1 MEIDPDSAKM
11 STTRTVSE
19 FVAGL
24 NFSDLTP
31 HIIQRTKDHIL
42 DQLAIQIGVSTKPWL
57 KLAVD
62 YVKSQA
68 NHLEASIAGA
78 PEKVSAENAAFANGA
93 FGHGFEMDDVYSP
106 ALAHPGPV
114 VVPAALAVA
123 ERDGLSGKALIEAV
137 VVGYEVMGRCGY
149 ALSPSQL
156 YRGFHPTSAAGPL
169 GSVAA
174 AGKLMGLDED
184 RMVHAIA
191 ISASFC
197 SGVTEC
203 YKSGGEVKRYH
214 GGIAASGGIRAA
226 ALAKLGLT
234 GPATILEGPLGIRA
248 MSDTYTPEVITDGL
262 GERFVVADIWT
273 KKYAANGMIHA
284 PADAVDIIRA
294 RRPFEADDVKR
305 ITVGANQHAI
315 NEVGSIRKPKDIF
328 GFQFSMNY
336 ALALQIVKRGN
347 NFDAYTEANL
357 VDPFIGALA
366 ERIFTETDEKVDSW
380 FPEKI
385 GGRVRIEFVDGSTEE
400 ELVED
405 CRGTPGNPMN
415 AEELEAKARAVASM
429 SMETGKF
436 DEVIKAVRSLEDIAD
451 VRTLGDALRG

>member
-1 MEIDPDSAKM
+1 M
-11 STTRTVSE
+11 STTRAIAD
-19 FVAGL
+19 FVVGL
-24 NFSDLTP
+24 RYDVLSPNLV
-31 HIIQRTKDHIL
+31 QRTKDHIL
-42 DQLAIQIGVSTKPWL
+42 DQLGIQIGVSTKPWL
-57 KLAVD
+57 KIAVD
-62 YVKSQA
+62 YVRSQA
-68 NHLEASIAGA
+68 NHPEASIAGT
-78 PEKVSAENAAFANGA
+78 PGKVSAENAAFTNGA
-93 FGHGFEMDDVYSP
+93 FGHGFEMDDVYAP

-114 VVPAALAVA
+114 VVSAALSVA
-123 ERDGLSGKALIEAV
+123 ERDGCSGKALIEAV
-137 VVGYEVMGRCGY
+137 VAGYEVMGRCGY

-169 GSVAA
+169 GAVAA
-174 AGKLMGLDED
+174 AGKLTRLDAD
-184 RMVHAIA
+184 TLVHALA
-191 ISASFC
+191 ISGSFC

-214 GGIAASGGIRAA
+214 GGIAAAGGIRAA
-226 ALAKLGLT
+226 ALAELGLT

-284 PADAVDIIRA
+284 PADAVDIIRR
-294 RRPFEADDVKR
+294 RRPFEADDIAR
-305 ITVGANQHAI
+305 ITVGSNQHAI
-315 NEVGSIRKPKDIF
+315 NEVGSIRKPNDIF

-357 VDPFIGALA
+357 NDPDIAALA
-366 ERIFTETDEKVDSW
+366 ERIFTETDDEVDSW

-385 GGRVRIEFVDGSTEE
+385 GGRVHIDFSDGSFEE

-405 CRGTPGNPMN
+405 CRGTPGNPMS
-415 AEELEAKARAVASM
+415 AQELDAKARAVASM
-429 SMETGKF
+429 SMAEAKF
-436 DEVIKAVRSLEDIAD
+436 DRLIATVRCLEDLEDA
-451 VRTLGDALRG
+451 RELGDALRG

>member
-1 MEIDPDSAKM
+1 LSA
-11 STTRTVSE
+11 TRAVAE

-24 NFSDLTP
+24 RYDDLSP
-31 HIIQRTKDHIL
+31 HLVQRTKDHIL
-42 DQLAIQIGVSTKPWL
+42 DQLGIQIGVSTKPWL

-68 NHLEASIAGA
+68 NHSEASIAGT
-78 PEKVSAENAAFANGA
+78 PGKVSAENAAFANGA

-114 VVPAALAVA
+114 VVSAALAVA
-123 ERDGLSGKALIEAV
+123 ERDGCSGKALIEAV
-137 VVGYEVMGRCGY
+137 VAGYEVMGRCGY

-169 GSVAA
+169 GAVAA
-174 AGKLMGLDED
+174 AGKLMELDVEIL
-184 RMVHAIA
+184 VHALA
-191 ISASFC
+191 ISGSFC

-214 GGIAASGGIRAA
+214 GGIAAVGGIRAA
-226 ALAKLGLT
+226 ALAKFGLT

-248 MSDTYTPEVITDGL
+248 MSDTYTPEVITDEL

-294 RRPFEADDVKR
+294 RRPFEATDVAR
-305 ITVGANQHAI
+305 ITVGSNQHAI
-315 NEVGSIRKPKDIF
+315 NEVGSIRKPRDIF

-336 ALALQIVKRGN
+336 ALALQIVKHGN

-357 VDPFIGALA
+357 NDPDIAALA
-366 ERIFTETDEKVDSW
+366 ERIFTETDEEVDGW

-385 GGRVRIEFVDGSTEE
+385 GGRVRIDFTDGSVDED
-400 ELVED
+400 LVED
-405 CRGTPGNPMN
+405 CRGTPGNQMS
-415 AEELEAKARAVASM
+415 AEELEAKARAVASL
-429 SMETGKF
+429 SMDEAKFET
-436 DEVIKAVRSLEDIAD
+436 VIKAVRSLEEIPDA
-451 VRTLGDALRG
+451 RALGDVLRGE

>member
-1 MEIDPDSAKM
+1 M
-11 STTRTVSE
+11 SPTRAIAN

-24 NFSDLTP
+24 HYDDLSP
-31 HIIQRTKDHIL
+31 HLVQRTKDHIL

-68 NHLEASIAGA
+68 NNAEASIAGA
-78 PEKVSAENAAFANGA
+78 PEKVSAENATFANGA
-93 FGHGFEMDDVYSP
+93 FGHGFEMDDVYAP

-114 VVPAALAVA
+114 IVPAALAIA
-123 ERDGLSGKALIEAV
+123 ERDGCSGKALIEAV
-137 VVGYEVMGRCGY
+137 VAGYEVMGRCGY

-169 GSVAA
+169 GAAMA
-174 AGKLMGLDED
+174 AGKLMGLDAD
-184 RMVHAIA
+184 TMVHALA
-191 ISASFC
+191 ISGSFC

-214 GGIAASGGIRAA
+214 GGIAAAGGIRAA
-226 ALAKLGLT
+226 ALARFGLT

-248 MSDTYTPEVITDGL
+248 MSDTYTPEVITEGL
-262 GERFVVADIWT
+262 GERFVVVDIWT

-284 PADAVDIIRA
+284 PADAVEIIRA
-294 RRPFEADDVKR
+294 RHPFEAEDVAR
-305 ITVGANQHAI
+305 ITVGSNQHAI
-315 NEVGSIRKPKDIF
+315 NEVGSIRKPQDIF
-328 GFQFSMNY
+328 GFQFSMKY

-347 NFDAYTEANL
+347 NFDAYTETNL
-357 VDPFIGALA
+357 NDPDIAALA
-366 ERIFTETDEKVDSW
+366 ERIFTETDEEVDAW

-385 GGRVRIEFVDGSTEE
+385 GGRVRIDFTDGGTEE

-415 AEELEAKARAVASM
+415 AGELEAKARAVAGM
-429 SMETGKF
+429 SMGAGKF
-436 DEVIKAVRSLEDIAD
+436 DTVIAAVRSLDTMRD
-451 VRTLGDALRG
+451 VRELGDALRG

>member
-1 MEIDPDSAKM
+1 MSA
-11 STTRTVSE
+11 TRAVAE

-24 NFSDLTP
+24 RYDDLSA
-31 HIIQRTKDHIL
+31 HLVQRTQDHIL
-42 DQLAIQIGVSTKPWL
+42 DQLGIQIGVSTKPWL

-68 NHLEASIAGA
+68 NHPEASIAGT
-78 PEKVSAENAAFANGA
+78 PGKVSAENAAFANGA

-114 VVPAALAVA
+114 VVSAALAIA
-123 ERDGLSGKALIEAV
+123 ERDGCSGKALIEAV
-137 VVGYEVMGRCGY
+137 VAGYEVMGRCGY

-169 GSVAA
+169 GAVAA
-174 AGKLMGLDED
+174 VGKLMGLDAD
-184 RMVHAIA
+184 TLVHALA
-191 ISASFC
+191 ISGSFC

-214 GGIAASGGIRAA
+214 GGIAAAGGIRAA
-226 ALAKLGLT
+226 SLAKFGLT

-262 GERFVVADIWT
+262 GARFVVADIWT

-294 RRPFEADDVKR
+294 RRPFEAEEVAR
-305 ITVGANQHAI
+305 ITVGSNQHAI
-315 NEVGSIRKPKDIF
+315 NEVGSIRKPQDIF

-357 VDPFIGALA
+357 NDPDIAALA
-366 ERIFTETDEKVDSW
+366 ERIFTETDAEVDGW

-385 GGRVRIEFVDGSTEE
+385 GGRVRIEFTDGGREE

-405 CRGTPGNPMN
+405 CRGTPGNPMS
-415 AEELEAKARAVASM
+415 AEELEAKARAVASLSM
-429 SMETGKF
+429 SEAKF
-436 DEVIKAVRSLEDIAD
+436 DAVIAT
-451 VRTLGDALRG
+451 VRTLQDVSDVRILGDVLRGH

>member
-1 MEIDPDSAKM
+1 MSA
-11 STTRTVSE
+11 TRAVAE
-19 FVAGL
+19 FTAGL
-24 NFSDLTP
+24 RYEDLSP
-31 HIIQRTKDHIL
+31 RLVDRTKDHIL
-42 DQLAIQIGVSTKPWL
+42 DQLGIQIGVSTKPWL

-62 YVKSQA
+62 YVSGQA
-68 NHLEASIAGA
+68 NNPEASIAGTA
-78 PEKVSAENAAFANGA
+78 QKVSAENAAFANGA

-123 ERDGLSGKALIEAV
+123 ERDGRDGKALIAAV
-137 VVGYEVMGRCGY
+137 VAGYEVMGRCGY

-169 GSVAA
+169 GAVAA
-174 AGKLMGLDED
+174 AGKLMGLDTD
-184 RMVHAIA
+184 TLVHALA
-191 ISASFC
+191 IGGSFC

-214 GGIAASGGIRAA
+214 GGIAAAGGIRAA
-226 ALAKLGLT
+226 ALAQLGLT

-248 MSDTYTPEVITDGL
+248 MSDTYTPEVITEGL

-284 PADAVDIIRA
+284 PADAVEIIRA
-294 RRPFEADDVKR
+294 RRPFEADDVAR
-305 ITVGANQHAI
+305 ITVGANRHAI

-347 NFDAYTEANL
+347 TFDAYTEENL
-357 VDPFIGALA
+357 ADPEVAALA
-366 ERIFTETDEKVDSW
+366 ERIFTETDEEVDAW

-385 GGRVRIEFVDGSTEE
+385 GGRVRIDFTDGTAEE

-405 CRGTPGNPMN
+405 CRGTPGNPMS
-415 AEELEAKARAVASM
+415 AEELEAKARAVAGM
-429 SMETGKF
+429 SMDAAKFET
-436 DEVIKAVRSLEDIAD
+436 VIAGVRSLEDIPD

>member
-1 MEIDPDSAKM
+1 MSA
-11 STTRTVSE
+11 TRAIAE
-19 FVAGL
+19 FVAAL
-24 NFSDLTP
+24 RYADLSP
-31 HIIQRTKDHIL
+31 HLVQRTKDHIL
-42 DQLAIQIGVSTKPWL
+42 DQLGIQIGVSTKPWL
-57 KLAVD
+57 KPAVD
-62 YVKSQA
+62 YVNSQA
-68 NHLEASIAGA
+68 NHPEASIAGT
-78 PEKVSAENAAFANGA
+78 PEKVSAENAAFANGT

-114 VVPAALAVA
+114 VVSAALAVA
-123 ERDGLSGKALIEAV
+123 ERDGCTGKALIEAV
-137 VVGYEVMGRCGY
+137 VAGYEVMGRCGY

-169 GSVAA
+169 GAVAA
-174 AGKLMGLDED
+174 AGKLMGLDVETL
-184 RMVHAIA
+184 VHALA
-191 ISASFC
+191 ISGSFC

-214 GGIAASGGIRAA
+214 GGIAAAAGIRAA
-226 ALAKLGLT
+226 ALAKFGLT

-284 PADAVDIIRA
+284 PSDAVDIIRS
-294 RRPFEADDVKR
+294 RRPFEAEDIAR
-305 ITVGANQHAI
+305 ITVGSNQHAI
-315 NEVGSIRKPKDIF
+315 NEVGSIRKPRDIF

-347 NFDAYTEANL
+347 NFDAYTVENL
-357 VDPFIGALA
+357 NDPDIAAMA
-366 ERIFTETDEKVDSW
+366 ERIFTETDDEVDGW

-385 GGRVRIEFVDGSTEE
+385 GGRVRIDFTDGGTEE

-405 CRGTPGNPMN
+405 CRGTPGNPMS
-415 AEELEAKARAVASM
+415 AEELEAKARAVASL
-429 SMETGKF
+429 SMDETKF
-436 DEVIKAVRSLEDIAD
+436 ETVIAA
-451 VRTLGDALRG
+451 VRTLEEMPDVRALGYALRGDFFEAPA